1 MKKINSTSRVIQ
13 KGNIR
18 YWGRGIEAEDI
29 CHLKWQLDEL
39 QTEQGKEGKNMQGKK
54 MRRGEL
60 KEYRAD
66 FFRSV
71 GLIYAF
77 TPSLAYKHPWNEEPV
92 LLSLLYSPAS
102 TALGKSAWQQH
113 LRAAVG
119 LSRRWFSSW
128 EVNHVGCLVPCPLP
142 EGCGGG
148 SSSALS
154 SGSHS
159 NPCSAERNPLQKLES
174 TTVCPTVLSSTQYP
188 HHDLPYPKNQA
199 PFPECRWENT
209 GSVGGNS
216 SSQVIFL
223 STSLHLGNTRSSL
236 RSTGVVSTGVS
247 GHWVSWFCFC
257 PNIRV

>member
-1 MKKINSTSRVIQ
+1 
-13 KGNIR
+13 
-18 YWGRGIEAEDI
+18 
-29 CHLKWQLDEL
+29 
-39 QTEQGKEGKNMQGKK
+39 

-102 TALGKSAWQQH
+102 TVLGKSAWQQH

-119 LSRRWFSSW
+119 LSRRWCSSW

-148 SSSALS
+148 SSSQVSDVLCPELGVALKS
-154 SGSHS
+154 VLGRAKPFAKAREHHGLSHCIELHS
-159 NPCSAERNPLQKLES
+159 VHPPW
-174 TTVCPTVLSSTQYP
+174 
-188 HHDLPYPKNQA
+188 LPYEKNQA
-199 PFPECRWENT
+199 PFPAYRWENI

-216 SSQVIFL
+216 SSQVI
-223 STSLHLGNTRSSL
+223 SSL
-236 RSTGVVSTGVS
+236 RLCFWVIQDLPCAPRVLFPQGSQGTGCCNFASARIFV
-247 GHWVSWFCFC
+247 
-257 PNIRV
+257 

>member
-39 QTEQGKEGKNMQGKK
+39 QKEQGKGGKNMQGKK

-92 LLSLLYSPAS
+92 LLSLLCSPVS
-102 TALGKSAWQQH
+102 TTLGKSAWQQH
-113 LRAAVG
+113 LRAAG
-119 LSRRWFSSW
+119 ALSRRWFSKGELS
-128 EVNHVGCLVPCPLP
+128 HGVPCSLP
-142 EGCGGG
+142 AVPEAAAAARWEM
-148 SSSALS
+148 SSGLCPNLLCRAKPSANTREHHALS
-154 SGSHS
+154 HCAELHS
-159 NPCSAERNPLQKLES
+159 VHSPWLALLKK
-174 TTVCPTVLSSTQYP
+174 SS
-188 HHDLPYPKNQA
+188 
-199 PFPECRWENT
+199 C
-209 GSVGGNS
+209 
-216 SSQVIFL
+216 FL
-223 STSLHLGNTRSSL
+223 LWRDE
-236 RSTGVVSTGVS
+236 
-247 GHWVSWFCFC
+247 
-257 PNIRV
+257 